1 MLDVRFEWL
10 ATGRGQRDY
19 DPSVVDELPGGYAPE
34 LVTLDREEREVLAV
48 LAQLPP
54 TCRSRLVDS
63 LRSIPACAAPS
74 PRADLL
80 HSV

>member
-1 MLDVRFEWL
+1 VENLARIAVVLDVRFEWL

-54 TCRSRLVDS
+54 TCRSRLVDF
-63 LRSIPACAAPS
+63 LRSIPACAAP
-74 PRADLL
+74 
-80 HSV
+80 